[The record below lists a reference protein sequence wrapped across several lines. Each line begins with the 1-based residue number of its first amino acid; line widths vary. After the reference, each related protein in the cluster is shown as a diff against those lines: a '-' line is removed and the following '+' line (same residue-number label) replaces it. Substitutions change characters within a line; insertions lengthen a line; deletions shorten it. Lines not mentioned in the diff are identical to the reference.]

1 MNIIMEVV
9 EVSWGWSSDKKT
21 IQSLGMRLH
30 HTEKELKKIA
40 AHLKKFNKLNSQLED
55 GFYSSRYV
63 LYKSNLFFI
72 GV

>member
-1 MNIIMEVV
+1 
-9 EVSWGWSSDKKT
+9 
-21 IQSLGMRLH
+21 MRLH
-30 HTEKELKKIA
+30 HTEKELNKVKKRLQRALEKI
-40 AHLKKFNKLNSQLED
+40 NKLNSQLQD

>member
-1 MNIIMEVV
+1 
-9 EVSWGWSSDKKT
+9 
-21 IQSLGMRLH
+21 MRLH
-30 HTEKELKKIA
+30 HTEKELQQALEKI
-40 AHLKKFNKLNSQLED
+40 NKLNSQLED